1 MKNKI
6 LLYLRM
12 IKWHRILHAFSILK
26 KEGIG
31 GIKYHFYLVKDKEK
45 GLEQNGGREYDVS
58 PVIEMEDYPILVF
71 EESIKPM
78 VSIIIPVYN
87 QFAYTYHCLK
97 HINKY
102 MDHIPCEVIIG
113 DDCSFDKTTELE
125 KIVKGA
131 KIIHNKV
138 NCQFVKNCNR
148 MGDDAKGKYLLFLNN
163 DTQVQ
168 HGWLSALME
177 IMESDRSVGLS
188 GSKLVYPNGLLQE
201 AGGIVWRDATVL
213 QFGNNRRP
221 GESEVNIRR
230 ETDYISGA
238 SMIIRKELWN
248 EIGGF
253 DERFS
258 PAYYEDVDL
267 AFEVRERG
275 YKVVYQPESEVIH
288 FEGISE
294 KMDEDTEARINENRE
309 KFFMKWKKTL
319 ESRHYESKQYMEIVR
334 TIKADGPPVN

>member
-102 MDHIPCEVIIG
+102 MDHIPLTLLPDAVPAIP
-113 DDCSFDKTTELE
+113 
-125 KIVKGA
+125 
-131 KIIHNKV
+131 KV
-138 NCQFVKNCNR
+138 V
-148 MGDDAKGKYLLFLNN
+148 
-163 DTQVQ
+163 T
-168 HGWLSALME
+168 SE
-177 IMESDRSVGLS
+177 I
-188 GSKLVYPNGLLQE
+188 
-201 AGGIVWRDATVL
+201 
-213 QFGNNRRP
+213 
-221 GESEVNIRR
+221 
-230 ETDYISGA
+230 
-238 SMIIRKELWN
+238 
-248 EIGGF
+248 
-253 DERFS
+253 
-258 PAYYEDVDL
+258 PAYRPHSLYTS
-267 AFEVRERG
+267 G
-275 YKVVYQPESEVIH
+275 H
-288 FEGISE
+288 TG
-294 KMDEDTEARINENRE
+294 
-309 KFFMKWKKTL
+309 
-319 ESRHYESKQYMEIVR
+319 QYGR
-334 TIKADGPPVN
+334 YL